1 MKNWRIFIFIGI
13 AVLLNSCIIKSIQ
26 PFYTAESLSY
36 NAQLLGNWTDNKKG
50 QWKVE
55 SLKSKFEEDRKEGV
69 ELSEYEIKTYNKYK
83 DGYYIEYIKDNKIVG
98 FIAMPFK
105 IDEQYFLDFI
115 PLEYE
120 AEDLNKLAAQHLVN
134 AHSVAKLDIDKGTNV
149 SFYWLDEDNVK
160 DLINAEKLRIK
171 HETIGIQED
180 ILLTASSSE
189 LYAFLKKY
197 QKADIEN
204 KWKKSESLQLTKNNA
219 KP

>member
-36 NAQLLGNWTDNKKG
+36 NAELLGNWTDNKKG

-69 ELSEYEIKTYNKYK
+69 AISEYQIKTFNKYK
-83 DGYYIEYIKDNKIVG
+83 DGYYIEYIKDRKSAG

-105 IDEQYFLDFI
+105 IDTQYFLDFI

-134 AHSVAKLDIDKGTNV
+134 AHSVAKLDIDKETNV
-149 SFYWLDEDNVK
+149 SF
-160 DLINAEKLRIK
+160 INSA
-171 HETIGIQED
+171 T
-180 ILLTASSSE
+180 SSSS
-189 LYAFLKKY
+189 K
-197 QKADIEN
+197 DSCSI
-204 KWKKSESLQLTKNNA
+204 T
-219 KP
+219 